1 MQLGEKLVIEEVE
14 YQMHDPGFTTTD
26 SVTFTDADMMQ
37 QYDSIQAAATEKIPY
52 VGDKAGATYMLH
64 KKEPLISFS
73 LKLIDVLFPSWSLFP
88 CY

>member
-52 VGDKAGATYMLH
+52 VGDKARATY
-64 KKEPLISFS
+64 
-73 LKLIDVLFPSWSLFP
+73 KLFFETD
-88 CY
+88 